1 MLPLRAA
8 PAALL
13 AKPEQSGS
21 DKNDGQKVH
30 HIPKSICWLLAL
42 LYRLRRGWLRC
53 RRCGRRSGSWC
64 IIGCRSLY
72 SGVLVMAGRTQISV
86 WIFCVC
92 YRQMKACAVIG
103 IQLLLLALELV
114 ALRCI
119 ACNTGR

>member
-1 MLPLRAA
+1 
-8 PAALL
+8 
-13 AKPEQSGS
+13 
-21 DKNDGQKVH
+21 
-30 HIPKSICWLLAL
+30 
-42 LYRLRRGWLRC
+42 
-53 RRCGRRSGSWC
+53 
-64 IIGCRSLY
+64 
-72 SGVLVMAGRTQISV
+72 MAGRAQLGV